1 MNKGG
6 HKAALVF
13 VGDCR
18 FLAAAPVRSKTEQVE
33 QIADGINCLW
43 TDEGLRRT
51 LVDRGQRRLRTFTP
65 DDFKSRLMQI
75 LEEAKTRVRSEKERR
90 ALR

>member
-18 FLAAAPVRSKTEQVE
+18 FLAAAPVRSETEQVE
-33 QIADGINCLW
+33 QIADGGTVYWNVGVVPL
-43 TDEGLRRT
+43 
-51 LVDRGQRRLRTFTP
+51 RLRIGEVVATAIGDGRQVP
-65 DDFKSRLMQI
+65 
-75 LEEAKTRVRSEKERR
+75 V
-90 ALR
+90 ALDELQNRDVV